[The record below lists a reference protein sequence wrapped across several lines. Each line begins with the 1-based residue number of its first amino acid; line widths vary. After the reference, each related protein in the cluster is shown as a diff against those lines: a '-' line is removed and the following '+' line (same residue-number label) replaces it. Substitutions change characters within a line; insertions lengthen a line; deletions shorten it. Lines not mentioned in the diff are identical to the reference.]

1 MTTKEKAEEL
11 VDKFKNRSVELGES
25 HSQLLAEANALI
37 AVNEGINILDEICE
51 SSGYDPFESPLYN
64 LKYWK
69 EVKQEI
75 ELL

>member
-1 MTTKEKAEEL
+1 MTPKEKAKEL
-11 VDKFKNRSVELGES
+11 VNKFKNRSIKLGES

-37 AVNEGINILDEICE
+37 AVDECINILDEICK
-51 SSGYDPFESPLYN
+51 SRGYDLFESPLYN

-75 ELL
+75 DKL